1 MSLSLLSIEELHA
14 GLRAGTFTCREIIED
29 CLARIRE
36 KDPEIH
42 AFLSVY
48 PEQALERADAVDEKI
63 RAGKVIGPL
72 EGIPFSVKDVI
83 LVEDMRATGGS
94 KMLEPFVAP
103 YDATVIRR
111 LREAGAIVIGKTNCD
126 AYGFGSSTENSDFG
140 VTKNPHDLSRV
151 AGGSS
156 GGSAASVAAGMCV
169 FSLGEDTGGS
179 IRQPSA
185 FCGIYGLKVSY
196 GRVSR
201 YGSIAYASSFDS
213 IGPMARSTRDV
224 AIVLSA
230 IAGHDPMDLTSVPGA
245 VPDYV
250 GRLDASEIKPKR
262 IGIPKEYFS
271 GLDPAMK
278 KIVEDALD
286 AFKKKGYETVEIT
299 LPHTKYATA
308 AYYLLVTSEASSNL
322 ARLDGV
328 RFGYRAPDPT
338 SVEDLYAR
346 SRSHGFG
353 PEVKRRVMLGS
364 FALSSGHIDAY
375 YKRAQ
380 KVRTLIREDF
390 RRAFETV
397 DLIVTPTSLFPA
409 FAIGEKTDDP
419 MAMYLA
425 DIFTVGFSLAGLPTM
440 SVPCGTVDHLPVGM
454 QITAPYLEEAAV
466 LGAASE
472 FQSVQEAEGLRLKA

>member
-1 MSLSLLSIEELHA
+1 MSLSFLSIEELHA
-14 GLRAGTFTCREIIED
+14 GLKARTFTCREIIED
-29 CLARIRE
+29 CLACIKE
-36 KDPEIH
+36 KDSEIH

-48 PEQALERADAVDEKI
+48 PEHALERADAIDKKI
-63 RAGKVIGPL
+63 QAGEAIGLL

-83 LVEDMRATGGS
+83 LVEDMQATGGS

-103 YDATVIRR
+103 YDATVIKR
-111 LREAGAIVIGKTNCD
+111 LKEAGAIVIGKTNCD

-179 IRQPSA
+179 IRQPSS

-224 AIVLSA
+224 AIVLSV
-230 IAGHDPMDLTSVPGA
+230 IAGHDPMDSTSIPGSL
-245 VPDYV
+245 PDYIAQ
-250 GRLDASEIKPKR
+250 LDAPELKPKR

-271 GLDPAMK
+271 GLDATMTK
-278 KIVEDALD
+278 LMHEALD
-286 AFKKKGYETVEIT
+286 TFKKSGYEVVEIS
-299 LPHTKYATA
+299 LPHTKYAIA

-322 ARLDGV
+322 SRLDGV
-328 RFGYRAPDPT
+328 RFGYQVPDP
-338 SVEDLYAR
+338 SSIEDLYKR

-353 PEVKRRVMLGS
+353 SEVKRRIMLGS
-364 FALSSGHIDAY
+364 FALSSGYIDAY

-380 KVRTLIREDF
+380 KVRSLIREDF
-390 RRAFETV
+390 RKAFEAV
-397 DLIVTPTSLFPA
+397 DLIITPTSPFPA
-409 FAIGEKTDDP
+409 FSIGEKVNDP
-419 MAMYLA
+419 MSMYLA
-425 DIFTVGFSLAGLPTM
+425 DVFTVGFSLAGLPTM
-440 SVPCGTVDHLPVGM
+440 NVPCGTIGHLPVGM
-454 QITAPYLEEAAV
+454 QITAPYLDEISVLQAATDFER
-466 LGAASE
+466 AT
-472 FQSVQEAEGLRLKA
+472 RK

>member
-1 MSLSLLSIEELHA
+1 
-14 GLRAGTFTCREIIED
+14 
-29 CLARIRE
+29 
-36 KDPEIH
+36 
-42 AFLSVY
+42 
-48 PEQALERADAVDEKI
+48 
-63 RAGKVIGPL
+63 
-72 EGIPFSVKDVI
+72 
-83 LVEDMRATGGS
+83 
-94 KMLEPFVAP
+94 MLEPFIAP
-103 YDATVIRR
+103 YDATVIKR
-111 LREAGAIVIGKTNCD
+111 LKEVGAIVIGKTNCD

-140 VTKNPHDLSRV
+140 VTKNPHDLSKV

-224 AIVLSA
+224 AIVLSV
-230 IAGHDPMDLTSVPGA
+230 IAGKDSMDHTSIPGL
-245 VPDYV
+245 VPDYIAE
-250 GRLDASEIKPKR
+250 LKATELKSKR

-271 GLDPAMK
+271 GLDATMTKIINNALDTFK
-278 KIVEDALD
+278 KEGYEIVE
-286 AFKKKGYETVEIT
+286 IS
-299 LPHTKYATA
+299 LPHTKYAIA

-328 RFGYRAPDPT
+328 RFGYQAPDPT
-338 SVEDLYAR
+338 SIEDLYKR

-364 FALSSGHIDAY
+364 FALSSGYIDAY

-390 RRAFETV
+390 RKAFETV
-397 DLIVTPTSLFPA
+397 DLIITPTSPFPA
-409 FAIGEKTDDP
+409 FTIGEKVNDP
-419 MAMYLA
+419 MTMYLA
-425 DIFTVGFSLAGLPTM
+425 DVFTVGFSLAGLPTIN
-440 SVPCGTVDHLPVGM
+440 VPCGTMEHLPVGM
-454 QITAPYLEEAAV
+454 QITAPYLDETSV
-466 LGAASE
+466 LQAASVFE
-472 FQSVQEAEGLRLKA
+472 QAHHK